1 MNIEDDSKI
10 LLKFGIISILIFLII
25 ISLLILNNNQ
35 INTAYIHQEYLDN
48 EWFENLEYRNI
59 ETQFFGLEKWISI
72 RYELKSNYTNYLIL
86 TTIKT
91 IVLFDEKELSN
102 RIEDIIDSMLDKG
115 TLLDENSKISGE
127 RFLKN
132 GHKSI
137 YNIFEGVNTL
147 ERPNEKVRIIA
158 EIWNCGFECKTIIC
172 LGYSQITDAL
182 HNNMSINS
190 ENWEKIVGDKKGTFG
205 DGYYIRDDGLIY
217 NVICH

>member
-1 MNIEDDSKI
+1 VNIEDDSKI

-48 EWFENLEYRNI
+48 EWFENLEYRNV
-59 ETQFFGLEKWISI
+59 ETQFLGLEKWISI
-72 RYELKSNYTNYLIL
+72 RYELKSNYTNYLIV

-102 RIEDIIDSMLDKG
+102 RIEDIIYSLLDKG
-115 TLLDENSKISGE
+115 TIIDENSKISGE

-137 YNIFEGVNTL
+137 YNTYEGVNTL
-147 ERPNEKVRIIA
+147 EKQNEKVRIIA
-158 EIWNCGFECKTIIC
+158 EIWNCGFDCKTIIC

-182 HNNMSINS
+182 HNNMSIS
-190 ENWEKIVGDKKGTFG
+190 YENWEKIVGDNKGTFG
-205 DGYYIRDDGLIY
+205 DSNYFRDDGLIY
-217 NVICH
+217 NTICH